1 METAYLL
8 GVADADGFT
17 AAFAFFTCAFFT
29 FFVVAALLGAGAV
42 VLCAFGAANMATADN
57 RVIPINFF
65 IFFSPLL
72 WRISLPAHN
81 PTFVENALH
90 HNRLDWG
97 FSLKKL
103 NERIVMMHIREIRIR
118 AQWHRVV
125 VAGILFSAVLL
136 LSAVFVA
143 WRTVRQIDLRAAQF
157 SERETAAKQAIESLE
172 QKQHELNERWL
183 QLARKKD
190 FVRREEIL
198 DQLAQS
204 RQQMTTS
211 LETAYE
217 QGELL
222 RESVYEEGHRLLRWT
237 TWTFAGCVGLWLVC
251 AVWAVNASTVLF
263 RRLEQQAA
271 ALTRL
276 QFQFLESQEN
286 TARRFSHELHDELGQ
301 ALTAV
306 KANLSALRTQN
317 EPERVDDCMKLVDQ
331 AINDVREMSQLLRP
345 TMLDDFGL
353 DAALRA
359 LTESFAQRTGITL
372 DYQSNLAAE
381 RLPDQVETNL
391 FRIAQES
398 LTNIARHANA
408 EKVGVELARRNGLVT
423 LRIRDNGKGM
433 EMARRKGQKETLA
446 SGGMGLAGMET
457 RAQACGGRLTVESAP
472 GEGMKVEV
480 ACPIEA

>member
-1 METAYLL
+1 MQQ
-8 GVADADGFT
+8 
-17 AAFAFFTCAFFT
+17 
-29 FFVVAALLGAGAV
+29 
-42 VLCAFGAANMATADN
+42 
-57 RVIPINFF
+57 IKI
-65 IFFSPLL
+65 
-72 WRISLPAHN
+72 
-81 PTFVENALH
+81 
-90 HNRLDWG
+90 
-97 FSLKKL
+97 K
-103 NERIVMMHIREIRIR
+103 
-118 AQWHRVV
+118 AQWHRVI

-143 WRTVRQIDLRAAQF
+143 WRTVHQIDLRTAQF
-157 SERETAAKQAIESLE
+157 TARETAAKQAIEAIE
-172 QKQHELNERWL
+172 EKQRELNGRWL

-190 FVRREEIL
+190 YVRREEIL
-198 DQLAQS
+198 DQLAES
-204 RQQMTTS
+204 RQQMNTS

-222 RESVYEEGHRLLRWT
+222 RESVYEEGHSLLHWT
-237 TWTFAGCVGLWLVC
+237 MWTFAGCVALWLVC
-251 AVWAVNASTVLF
+251 AVWAVNASAVLF

-317 EPERVDDCMKLVDQ
+317 EPTRVDDCMHLVDQ

-359 LTESFAQRTGITL
+359 LTESFAQRTGIATN
-372 DYQSNLAAE
+372 YQSGLAGQ
-381 RLPDQVETNL
+381 RLPDQAETNL
-391 FRIAQES
+391 FRIAQEA
-398 LTNIARHANA
+398 LTNVARHAQA
-408 EKVGVELARRNGLVT
+408 SAVEVTVAHQNGAVSLS
-423 LRIRDNGKGM
+423 IRDNGKGM
-433 EMARRKGQKETLA
+433 ETGRRKGQKQTLN
-446 SGGMGLAGMET
+446 SGGLGIAGMET
-457 RAQACGGRLTVESAP
+457 RAQACGGRLNVESAP

-480 ACPIEA
+480 TCPTQP

>member
-1 METAYLL
+1 MMQWKMQSARTS
-8 GVADADGFT
+8 
-17 AAFAFFTCAFFT
+17 
-29 FFVVAALLGAGAV
+29 GAGPPQK
-42 VLCAFGAANMATADN
+42 
-57 RVIPINFF
+57 IKI
-65 IFFSPLL
+65 
-72 WRISLPAHN
+72 
-81 PTFVENALH
+81 
-90 HNRLDWG
+90 
-97 FSLKKL
+97 K
-103 NERIVMMHIREIRIR
+103 

-157 SERETAAKQAIESLE
+157 TERETAAKQAIEAIE
-172 QKQHELNERWL
+172 EKQRELNGRWL

-190 FVRREEIL
+190 YVRREEIL

-204 RQQMTTS
+204 RLQMNTS

-222 RESVYEEGHRLLRWT
+222 RESVYEEGHSLLHWT
-237 TWTFAGCVGLWLVC
+237 TWTFAGCVALWLVC
-251 AVWAVNASTVLF
+251 AGWAVNASALLF
-263 RRLEQQAA
+263 RRLQQQAA

-276 QFQFLESQEN
+276 QFQFLETQEN

-317 EPERVDDCMKLVDQ
+317 EPARVDDCMRLVDQ

-353 DAALRA
+353 DAALRS
-359 LTESFAQRTGITL
+359 LTDSFAQRTGIAMN
-372 DYQSNLAAE
+372 YQSSLAGRRLAE
-381 RLPDQVETNL
+381 QAETNL
-391 FRIAQES
+391 FRIAQEA
-398 LTNIARHANA
+398 LTNVARHAQA
-408 EKVGVELARRNGLVT
+408 SEVQVDLAQQTGLVS

-433 EMARRKGQKETLA
+433 QTARRKGHNPSLN
-446 SGGMGLAGMET
+446 GGGLGIAGMET
-457 RAQACGGRLTVESAP
+457 RAQACGGQLSVQSAP
-472 GEGMKVEV
+472 GEGMKIEV
-480 ACPIEA
+480 TCPLER